1 MYSIIS
7 MQETNWRM
15 TSIDAFFQ
23 VNNLGLYPNQSG
35 IPCVRL
41 SMPHLPGP
49 WRGPPP
55 LQALC
60 DGGVKVLLSYGIQL
74 GLSQLNKV
82 GKQLLQDVLS
92 WRASHLP
99 IPLSLQGHGGSNT
112 GDRVVLLALGQM
124 SQ

>member
-1 MYSIIS
+1 
-7 MQETNWRM
+7 M
-15 TSIDAFFQ
+15 TSIDAFSQ
-23 VNNLGLYPNQSG
+23 VYNLGLSILTNQG
-35 IPCVRL
+35 FPVCVSL
-41 SMPHLPGP
+41 CPTYLVHEGVL
-49 WRGPPP
+49 PP